1 MADKAWD
8 RLPGET
14 DKAYQAFKV
23 FLELEDRTMANVARK
38 TG

>member
-14 DKAYQAFKV
+14 DKAYQAFKI
-23 FLELEDRTMANVARK
+23 FLELEEIQLDRAVRSL
-38 TG
+38 